1 MFHKHRWRDWPPVQ
15 NIQADA
21 NKVLAIA
28 FWKESNRP
36 QKTSVWL
43 AQLSSSF
50 GGSIVPHDCAALAA
64 ARLLESAQCPERAR
78 IINGSHQ
85 LAARP
90 RRTQVFAHGFKARPQ
105 FAVAVK
111 VRDPAFLRRGQKRAE
126 SNQNPCE
133 PHARQIS
140 GARQLKQDDLVQF
153 RVPVFLYPSAEVTPG
168 NQTSLVVVRAVV
180 GGARMRNINC
190 NQRNASFAVLCCDN
204 WGDILVGLKL
214 DDQVH
219 FFADQEVC
227 IVLRDLRAVAVIEGN
242 QFNPLRNRRSLQAD
256 GNLPGKLIVGSLCG
270 IPEAIQFLLP
280 RPKARLIEVL
290 PYLFHHAAFL
300 ERIEQPKHHRLRQAT
315 PRGNFSKT

>member
-1 MFHKHRWRDWPPVQ
+1 LSDSAASALAVRQSTLDFFSPPSSTDLLHTNRVGSAYLASCLRRGNGHTLGQTVIRVEVIDRTRRYQLMFHKHRWRDWPPVQ

-85 LAARP
+85 LAPRP

-111 VRDPAFLRRGQKRAE
+111 VRDPAFLRR
-126 SNQNPCE
+126 
-133 PHARQIS
+133 
-140 GARQLKQDDLVQF
+140 
-153 RVPVFLYPSAEVTPG
+153 
-168 NQTSLVVVRAVV
+168 
-180 GGARMRNINC
+180 
-190 NQRNASFAVLCCDN
+190 DN

-242 QFNPLRNRRSLQAD
+242 QFNPLRNRGSLQAD

-290 PYLFHHAAFL
+290 PHLFHHAAFL

-315 PRGNFSKT
+315 PRGNFSET